1 MQFDLTGAVEQI
13 QRMVN
18 AFLARLPYL
27 AVALPLETR
36 VVLLNGPRGGAG
48 KP

>member
-18 AFLARLPYL
+18 AFFERLPCL
-27 AVALPLETR
+27 AVDLPFETR